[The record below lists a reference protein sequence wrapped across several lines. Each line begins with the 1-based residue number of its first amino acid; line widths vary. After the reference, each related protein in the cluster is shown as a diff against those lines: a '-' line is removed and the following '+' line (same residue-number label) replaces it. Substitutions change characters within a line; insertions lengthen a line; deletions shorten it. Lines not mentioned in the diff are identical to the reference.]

1 MRTAGLALAGILA
14 AAPAWAE
21 FTTGDALVIGNARY
35 GETVTAFGP
44 DAVRAVAR
52 ALRLRGQEV
61 EQLANG
67 GADAMRQALDGF
79 VAAIDEGETPL
90 IVVLSGLFA
99 LDDGGPVLRPAGREA
114 SEAAGLSLAAVLEV
128 LAQSPRRAFL
138 VLGEA
143 GEGAGLEALKI
154 PEGVTVIR
162 GPAAKVAEFAAR
174 EMAQPAL
181 PLEKSADWYDLA
193 LSGHVSEDLT
203 ILTHTE
209 VRPPSEAEQAAARD
223 RIARLDEAAWQRAV
237 ERGAFQAYLDSYP
250 EGIHAEAALQRRD
263 GEPAVSP
270 AQAETALA
278 LDAGARRAI
287 QRNLARLGH
296 RTRGI
301 DGIFGPGTRGAIT
314 AWQRQI
320 GAAPTGYLDAAQV
333 ARLAKEAGQAPAR
346 SAPRPRRAR
355 NVVSAQEAATWNM
368 ARGQQ
373 GLRAYLG
380 QYPDGAFA
388 ARARVKLSNMQ
399 RGVRQ

>member
-1 MRTAGLALAGILA
+1 MRTAGLALAGFLA

-44 DAVRAVAR
+44 DAVQAVAR

-67 GADAMRQALDGF
+67 GAVAMQQALDGF

-90 IVVLSGLFA
+90 IVVLSGQFA
-99 LDDGGPVLRPAGREA
+99 SVDGGPVLRPAGRET
-114 SEAAGLSLAAVLEV
+114 SKAAGLSLAAVLEV

-143 GEGAGLEALKI
+143 GEATALEALEI

-181 PLEKSADWYDLA
+181 PLEKSADWYGLA
-193 LSGHVSEDLT
+193 LSGHASDGLAV
-203 ILTHTE
+203 LTHTE

-223 RIARLDEAAWQRAV
+223 RIALLDETAWQRAV
-237 ERGAFQAYLDSYP
+237 ESGAFQAYLDSYP
-250 EGIHAEAALQRRD
+250 QGLHAEAALQMRD
-263 GEPAVSP
+263 GAPAISP
-270 AQAETALA
+270 AKAEASLA
-278 LDAGARRAI
+278 LDATARREI
-287 QRNLARLGH
+287 QRSLTQLGH
-296 RTRGI
+296 RTGGI

-314 AWQRQI
+314 AWQRQS
-320 GAAPTGYLDAAQV
+320 GTDPTGYLDAAQV
-333 ARLAKEAGQAPAR
+333 ARLAKEAAQSPAP
-346 SAPRPRRAR
+346 SAPRPRRAS
-355 NVVSAQEAATWNM
+355 NAVSAQEAATWNM
-368 ARGQQ
+368 ARGER

-380 QYPDGAFA
+380 QYPNGAFA

-399 RGVRQ
+399 RGSGQ

>member
-1 MRTAGLALAGILA
+1 MRTAGLALAGFLA

-44 DAVRAVAR
+44 DAVQAVAR

-67 GADAMRQALDGF
+67 GAVAMRQALEGF

-90 IVVLSGLFA
+90 IVVLSGQFA

-143 GEGAGLEALKI
+143 GEGADLEALEI

-181 PLEKSADWYDLA
+181 PLEKSADWYGLT
-193 LSGHVSEDLT
+193 LSGHVSDDLA

-209 VRPPSEAEQAAARD
+209 VRPPSAAEQAAAKD
-223 RIARLDEAAWQRAV
+223 RVARLDEAAWQRAV
-237 ERGAFQAYLDSYP
+237 EGGAFQAYLDSYP
-250 EGIHAEAALQRRD
+250 QGLHAEAALQRLNSD
-263 GEPAVSP
+263 PTVSP
-270 AQAETALA
+270 AEAEASLA
-278 LDAGARRAI
+278 LDTTTRREI
-287 QRNLARLGH
+287 QRSLTRLGH

-320 GAAPTGYLDAAQV
+320 EASPTGYLDAAQV
-333 ARLAKEAGQAPAR
+333 ARLAEEAGQVPAR
-346 SAPRPRRAR
+346 AAPRPQRAR
-355 NVVSAQEAATWNM
+355 NAVSAQEVATWNM
-368 ARGQQ
+368 ARGEQ

-380 QYPDGAFA
+380 QYPNGAFA
-388 ARARVKLSNMQ
+388 ARARVKLSNLQ
-399 RGVRQ
+399 RGSGQ